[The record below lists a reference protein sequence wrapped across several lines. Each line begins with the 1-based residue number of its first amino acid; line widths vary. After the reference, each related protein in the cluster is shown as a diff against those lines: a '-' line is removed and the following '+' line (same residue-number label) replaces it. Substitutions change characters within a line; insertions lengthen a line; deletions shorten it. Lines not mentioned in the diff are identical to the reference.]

1 VTPSLPPA
9 GQIREALESKSHAL
23 LPGLL
28 SPSACVRL
36 RGLYEQPEGF
46 RRTVD
51 MAKHGFGRGQY
62 RYFDYPLPEP
72 VAILRRALH
81 TLCAEVANEWT
92 DGGDG
97 TYPTAS
103 ETFIQLCHQHGQCR
117 PTPLLL
123 RYHAGDY
130 NCLHQD
136 TYGEICFP
144 LQVVVLLSRP
154 GEEYTGGELIL
165 TERRPRRQ
173 SRPVVVPLSQGD
185 AAVIPVTVRPEASP
199 RGTRR
204 VEVRHGVSEVRS
216 GTRTSLGII
225 FHDAA

>member
-1 VTPSLPPA
+1 MRQTLPSPE
-9 GQIREALESKSHAL
+9 QIRKTLESKSYAL

-28 SPSACVRL
+28 SQATCVAIRD
-36 RGLYEQPEGF
+36 LYENPDVF
-46 RRTVD
+46 RSTVD
-51 MAKHGFGRGQY
+51 MARHGFGRGQY
-62 RYFDYPLPEP
+62 RYFDHPLPEP
-72 VAILRRALH
+72 VTALRSELY
-81 TLCAEVANEWT
+81 TLLARIANGWAN
-92 DGGDG
+92 GAGDE
-97 TYPTAS
+97 YPADS
-103 ETFIQLCHQHGQCR
+103 ETFIRLCHRHGQCR

-123 RYHAGDY
+123 RYRAGDY

-154 GEEYTGGELIL
+154 GEEFTGGELIL

-185 AAVIPVTVRPEASP
+185 GAVIPVTVRPETSP

-204 VEVRHGVSEVRS
+204 VEVRHGVSEVSS